1 MNLGLIINPTAGGG
15 SALAAGEQA
24 QKVFEQAGLEVLDLS
39 GSSLI
44 EAKANAQAA
53 ILKNQIDCLVVV
65 GGDGIMHLGVNLC
78 AGTNLPLGLIAS
90 GTGND
95 AARTLGLPVGDAV
108 AAANLIVAK
117 LANPR
122 NIDVVKAHT
131 TAGSFWFIG
140 SISAGFDALVA
151 RRANRMKWPKGPA
164 KYTIAMLL
172 ELASFKSIHFDAVI
186 DGHPRSF
193 DAMLCAACNTKG
205 FGGGLLVAPD
215 AQVDDSLIDL
225 FIVHKISRLELIKV
239 YPKAYTGA
247 HIGHPAVEIV
257 RASKVKLSSGDMPA
271 FADGEAVGNSPIEA
285 EVVPGALRMFCN

>member
-1 MNLGLIINPTAGGG
+1 MRLGIIVNPTAGGG
-15 SALAAGEQA
+15 AAKEAGRQA
-24 QKVFEQAGLEVLDLS
+24 IEVFESADLTPIDLS
-39 GSSLI
+39 GNSL
-44 EAKANAQAA
+44 AAARLNAEVA
-53 ILKNQIDCLVVV
+53 ISANQIDGLVVV

-78 AGTNLPLGLIAS
+78 AGTDLPLGLIAA

-95 AARTLGLPVGDAV
+95 AARTLEMPVGDAV
-108 AAANLIVAK
+108 AAANLIVST
-117 LANPR
+117 LASPR
-122 NIDVVKAHT
+122 RVDAVKART

-151 RRANRMKWPKGPA
+151 RRAYRMKWPKGPA

-186 DGHPRSF
+186 DGTLRSF

-215 AQVDDSLIDL
+215 AQVDDGLLDL

-257 RASKVKLSSGDMPA
+257 RASKVQLTSGAMPA
-271 FADGEAVGNSPIEA
+271 FADGESVGSSPIEA
-285 EVVPGALRMFCN
+285 EVVAGALRMFCK

>member
-1 MNLGLIINPTAGGG
+1 MNLGLIINPAAGGG
-15 SALAAGEQA
+15 SALTAGGQA
-24 QKVFEQAGLEVLDLS
+24 RQVFEQAGISVLDLS
-39 GSSLI
+39 ADSAV
-44 EAKANAQAA
+44 EAKAKAQDA

-65 GGDGIMHLGVNLC
+65 GGDGILHLGVNLC

-95 AARTLGLPVGDAV
+95 AARTLGLPVGDAIS
-108 AAANLIVAK
+108 AANLIVSR
-117 LANPR
+117 LASPK
-122 NIDVVKAHT
+122 NIDVVKAQT
-131 TAGSFWFIG
+131 TVGSFWFIG

-151 RRANRMKWPKGPA
+151 RRANRIKWPKGPA

-172 ELASFKSIHFDAVI
+172 ELASFRAIHFDAEI
-186 DGHPRSF
+186 DGQARSF

-205 FGGGLLVAPD
+205 FGGGLLVAPE
-215 AQVDDSLIDL
+215 ARVDDGLLDL

-257 RASKVKLSSGDMPA
+257 RASKVKLSSGAMPA
-271 FADGEAVGNSPIEA
+271 FADGESVGSSPIEA

>member
-1 MNLGLIINPTAGGG
+1 MRIGLLINPTAGGG
-15 SALAAGEQA
+15 AGADAGAASRQ
-24 QKVFEQAGLEVLDLS
+24 VFETAGFKVVDLS
-39 GSSLI
+39 GDTLVA
-44 EAKANAQAA
+44 AKLKAQESIAG
-53 ILKNQIDCLVVV
+53 NQIDALVVV
-65 GGDGIMHLGVNLC
+65 GGDGILHLGVNLC
-78 AGTNLPLGLIAS
+78 AGTALPLGLIAS

-95 AARTLGLPVGDAV
+95 AARTLDLPVGDPV
-108 AAANLIVAK
+108 ASANLIVEK
-117 LANPR
+117 ITSPR
-122 NIDVVKAHT
+122 AIDAVRAT
-131 TAGSFWFIG
+131 TTEGTFWFMG

-186 DGHPRSF
+186 DGKPRSF

-215 AQVDDSLIDL
+215 AQVDDGLIDL

-257 RASKVKLSSGDMPA
+257 RASKVTLSSGDMPA
-271 FADGEAVGNSPIEA
+271 FADGESVGSSPIEA